1 MKKEIKEKDLEKV
14 TGGLRS
20 VGDIDGATV
29 NETIRL
35 KRTASTSLDQ
45 PEINNDEIR
54 FWPLD
59 ESR

>member
-29 NETIRL
+29 NQTIRL
-35 KRTASTSLDQ
+35 KKASITSLEQ
-45 PEINNDEIR
+45 PEINNDGIR